1 MLVECC
7 ELILKDCELI
17 LKDFNIQSHFL
28 TVWAMFPSQRRPSNI
43 FVDTKTQGLGFS
55 QVASVP
61 KKGYSNTALETIHC
75 LK

>member
-1 MLVECC
+1 VLVEC
-7 ELILKDCELI
+7 CELI
-17 LKDFNIQSHFL
+17 LKDFNIQSQFL
-28 TVWAMFPSQRRPSNI
+28 TVWSMFPSQRRPSNI

-61 KKGYSNTALETIHC
+61 KKGYSSTVLLIIHC

>member
-1 MLVECC
+1 VLVECC
-7 ELILKDCELI
+7 ELILKN
-17 LKDFNIQSHFL
+17 FNIQNQFL
-28 TVWAMFPSQRRPSNI
+28 TMWAMFPSQRRLRNI

-61 KKGYSNTALETIHC
+61 KKGYSNTVLEPIHC